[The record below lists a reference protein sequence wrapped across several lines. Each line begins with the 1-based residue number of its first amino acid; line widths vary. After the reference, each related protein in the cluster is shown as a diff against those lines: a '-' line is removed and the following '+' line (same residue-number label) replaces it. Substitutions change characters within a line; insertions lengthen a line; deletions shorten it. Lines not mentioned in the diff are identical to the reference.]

1 MEDDGA
7 RLLTYGKAMC
17 LIEQSHSNTAQCEYI
32 GSSIEQSWFSDVVLR
47 SKLCEEEI
55 SEQLVLGPCK
65 VHARRTLNSRNI
77 FSITRTTRLSYK

>member
-32 GSSIEQSWFSDVVLR
+32 GSSIERSWFHEVVLWSR
-47 SKLCEEEI
+47 LRRAMSV
-55 SEQLVLGPCK
+55 QLAVGPCK
-65 VHARRTLNSRNI
+65 GHA
-77 FSITRTTRLSYK
+77 